1 MAPKKEGGRTR
12 REAGA
17 AGQGERRKA
26 GRAGEE
32 DAGQGRRAAPVVDI
46 DLWGAFFGEL
56 WGQGTGGGSV
66 DERPGGG
73 KAGKGPRATATKS
86 GR

>member
-1 MAPKKEGGRTR
+1 MAPKKEGGRTP
-12 REAGA
+12 REAG

-26 GRAGEE
+26 GRVGEE
-32 DAGQGRRAAPVVDI
+32 DAGQGRRAAVVDF
-46 DLWGAFFGEL
+46 DLWGAFLGEF
-56 WGQGTGGGSV
+56 WGEGARGGSA

-73 KAGKGPRATATKS
+73 RKAGKGARATATKS

>member
-17 AGQGERRKA
+17 GQGERRKA
-26 GRAGEE
+26 GRAVEE
-32 DAGQGRRAAPVVDI
+32 DAVQGRRAAAVLDF

-56 WGQGTGGGSV
+56 WGEGAGGGSA

>member
-1 MAPKKEGGRTR
+1 MASEKEGGRAR
-12 REAGA
+12 REAGTRR
-17 AGQGERRKA
+17 GERRKA

-32 DAGQGRRAAPVVDI
+32 DAGQGRRAAAVVDF

-56 WGQGTGGGSV
+56 WGLGTGGGSAA
-66 DERPGGG
+66 ERPGGG
-73 KAGKGPRATATKS
+73 RKAVKNARTTATKS